1 MGLGGF
7 DAIDP
12 EIEVARRSSRATRL
26 SIERAA
32 IFSPSVNHLQQ
43 IFRQRLAQNR
53 HVTFIRSW
61 LGFLARI
68 LGSGSWL
75 GFEMLTSR
83 LLGIFVVVSAL
94 VSPGAEFAVAR
105 DAPANDFSSL
115 LEWKNQI
122 AADIEHNRRYLPGVR
137 TRGKIGVVYFDLN
150 INRAGWVVPG
160 TRIVTVD
167 RQLGSAALLLL
178 QQSQPFPAPDHV
190 GLRDTR
196 FHILVPI
203 RFNEIPPQDAAGL
216 DELERRKLLE

>member
-1 MGLGGF
+1 
-7 DAIDP
+7 
-12 EIEVARRSSRATRL
+12 
-26 SIERAA
+26 
-32 IFSPSVNHLQQ
+32 
-43 IFRQRLAQNR
+43 
-53 HVTFIRSW
+53 
-61 LGFLARI
+61 
-68 LGSGSWL
+68 
-75 GFEMLTSR
+75 MLTSR

-94 VSPGAEFAVAR
+94 MSSGAEFAVAR

-122 AADIEHNRRYLPGVR
+122 AADIEHNKRYVPDVR

-150 INRAGWVVPG
+150 INRAGWVLPG

-190 GLRDTR
+190 GLRDTAFR
-196 FHILVPI
+196 ILVPI

-216 DELERRKLLE
+216 EDLERRKLLECDEADREELEYQRRKAAYRKVEPPTEVYRMPEGCFEAKRQGEERREADALR

>member
-1 MGLGGF
+1 M
-7 DAIDP
+7 
-12 EIEVARRSSRATRL
+12 RL
-26 SIERAA
+26 SIGGPA

-53 HVTFIRSW
+53 HVTFIHSW
-61 LGFLARI
+61 P
-68 LGSGSWL
+68 

-83 LLGIFVVVSAL
+83 LLGIFVAVSAL

-115 LEWKNQI
+115 LEWKSQI
-122 AADIEHNRRYLPGVR
+122 AADIEHNKRYLPGVR

-150 INRAGWVVPG
+150 INRAGWVLPG
-160 TRIVTVD
+160 SRIVTVD

-190 GLRDTR
+190 GLRDATFRIIVPVR
-196 FHILVPI
+196 FY
-203 RFNEIPPQDAAGL
+203 EIAPQQAAGVQEPERGKVL
-216 DELERRKLLE
+216 ECYEADREELEY